1 MSTPTHPTF
10 PGELLGLQTWIRSDY
25 WNRLDVLSHEIQ
37 HNMGLHHSGIQNP
50 TTLAVDQYADT
61 SCIM

>member
-1 MSTPTHPTF
+1 MPPISTF
-10 PGELLGLQTWIRSDY
+10 PGELLGRQTWIRSDY
-25 WNRLDVLSHEIQ
+25 WNRLDVLSHEFQ
-37 HNMGLHHSGIQNP
+37 HNMGLHHAAHQST